1 MSQTAIPGQIASDA
15 EVEAA
20 RLMLRIV
27 ADIRR
32 LDALTDVNPR
42 TQLPSTNRLA
52 EQAGDL
58 WDKVEQVARFTGCP
72 VLQHLLT
79 ELAAH

>member
-1 MSQTAIPGQIASDA
+1 MNGQIASDA

-27 ADIRR
+27 ADIER
-32 LDALTDVNPR
+32 LDALTDANPR
-42 TQLPSTNRLA
+42 TQLPCTNPLA
-52 EQAGDL
+52 EQAENL
-58 WDKVEQVARFTGCP
+58 RTKVEQTARFTGCP
-72 VLQHLLT
+72 VLQQLLT